1 MAQPTVEVRD
11 ARRRL
16 RALRLALPQVK
27 RRSSERAIAA
37 KLRGLGI
44 LRRGAR
50 VAFYLPMRGEVDLRM
65 LVADAGRIG
74 VALYV
79 PRITSRRRR
88 EMEFVRLADRR
99 GLRSNRF
106 GILEPASTNGRR
118 LRTSEFDVVLVPVV
132 GFDRRGNRL
141 GMGAGFYDRAL
152 RHRLRSPDSWR
163 RPQLIG
169 VAFAFQ
175 ELPRIDPSPWDVPLD
190 LVVTDAGVVV
200 PRRSTA
206 ASAPGG
212 ES

>member
-16 RALRLALPQVK
+16 RALRLGLPRTQ

-37 KLRGLGI
+37 KLRGLGL
-44 LRRGAR
+44 LRRGSR
-50 VAFYLPMRGEVDLRM
+50 VAVYLPVRGEVDLSPLFEHARRSG
-65 LVADAGRIG
+65 AT
-74 VALYV
+74 LYV

-88 EMEFVRLADRR
+88 DMEFVPLVKRDL
-99 GLRSNRF
+99 LRANRY
-106 GILEPASTNGRR
+106 GILEPASTRGRR
-118 LRTSEFDVVLVPVV
+118 LRTGEFDVMLVPVV

-152 RHRLRSPDSWR
+152 RHRLKSTGGWR
-163 RPQLIG
+163 RPKLIG

-175 ELPRIDPSPWDVPLD
+175 ELPRVDPSPWDVPLD
-190 LVVTDAGVVV
+190 LVVTEAGVVV

-206 ASAPGG
+206 GVTGG
-212 ES
+212 DES